1 MLLRLTMTSP
11 SLSVTTGG
19 EAPDEIR
26 ALIAPSA
33 ASAAE
38 RAVEAA
44 QRIVVER
51 LELLRLETQ
60 EALARSIQ
68 RAGLVL
74 AAGFIATLGWCG
86 LAIGLVLV
94 LAEQMPL
101 AVAVALVGGVHVLS
115 GIVLG
120 VAVGASGKRRT
131 P

>member
-1 MLLRLTMTSP
+1 MTSP
-11 SLSVTTGG
+11 SQSVTNGG
-19 EAPDEIR
+19 EVPDEIR
-26 ALIAPSA
+26 APIAPSA

-60 EALARSIQ
+60 EALARSVQ

-74 AAGFIATLGWCG
+74 AAGFIAILGWCG

-101 AVAVALVGGVHVLS
+101 AVAVALVGGVHVLG

-120 VAVGASGKRRT
+120 IAVGASGKRRA